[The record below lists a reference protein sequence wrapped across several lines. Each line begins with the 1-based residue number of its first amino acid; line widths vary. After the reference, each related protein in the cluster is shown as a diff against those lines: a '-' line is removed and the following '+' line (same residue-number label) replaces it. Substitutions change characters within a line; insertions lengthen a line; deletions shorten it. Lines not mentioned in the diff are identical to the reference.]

1 MLLKE
6 PLHTMMIM
14 NLLGILLTMVMA
26 IAFTVMMIVFEHEE
40 YLLEASQLTNVCS
53 VQCTLADV

>member
-1 MLLKE
+1 
-6 PLHTMMIM
+6 MMIM

-26 IAFTVMMIVFEHEE
+26 IAFTMMIIVFVHGES
-40 YLLEASQLTNVCS
+40 LLEASQLTNVFS

>member
-6 PLHTMMIM
+6 PLHTMIIM
-14 NLLGILLTMVMA
+14 NLLGILLTIVMV
-26 IAFTVMMIVFEHEE
+26 IAFTMMMIVFEHE

>member
-1 MLLKE
+1 
-6 PLHTMMIM
+6 MMIM
-14 NLLGILLTMVMA
+14 NLLGILFTIVMV
-26 IAFTVMMIVFEHEE
+26 IAFTMMMIVFEHEE

>member
-14 NLLGILLTMVMA
+14 NLLRILLTMVMM
-26 IAFTVMMIVFEHEE
+26 IAFTMMMIVFVHGES
-40 YLLEASQLTNVCS
+40 LLEASQLTNVCS
-53 VQCTLADV
+53 MQCTLADV